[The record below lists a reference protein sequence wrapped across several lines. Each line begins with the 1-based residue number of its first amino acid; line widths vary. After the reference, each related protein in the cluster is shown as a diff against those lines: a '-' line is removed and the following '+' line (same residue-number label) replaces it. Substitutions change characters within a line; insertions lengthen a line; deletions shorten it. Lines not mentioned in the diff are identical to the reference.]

1 MMARELKLITGL
13 VELDRTSLRERAL
26 EMVRKAVTSRE
37 IEPGSRLV
45 ETELSA
51 AMGISRGT
59 LREALRQLEYEG
71 LVEVGERGRLTVR
84 TLTDAELADM
94 FTVRA
99 ALEGL
104 AAAAISTR
112 PDRDLVLAELQT
124 ALDALGAAD
133 GSIGDMVDADLAFHR
148 LLCEATGNATL
159 VRAWETL
166 TGPIRV
172 AILFA
177 GPEAALANMS
187 ASRHQDLLVA
197 IGSGDPVTARSAVDA
212 HMREAARTLLAHG
225 EQ

>member
-1 MMARELKLITGL
+1 
-13 VELDRTSLRERAL
+13 
-26 EMVRKAVTSRE
+26 
-37 IEPGSRLV
+37 
-45 ETELSA
+45 
-51 AMGISRGT
+51 
-59 LREALRQLEYEG
+59 
-71 LVEVGERGRLTVR
+71 
-84 TLTDAELADM
+84 
-94 FTVRA
+94 
-99 ALEGL
+99 L
-104 AAAAISTR
+104 AAAGISTR
-112 PDRDLVLAELQT
+112 PDRDLLLAELQT
-124 ALDALGAAD
+124 ALDALGTAD

-177 GPEAALANMS
+177 GPVAALANMS
-187 ASRHQDLLVA
+187 ASRHQSLLVA

>member
-26 EMVRKAVTSRE
+26 DMLRKAVTSRE

-71 LVEVGERGRLTVR
+71 LIEVGERGRMTIR
-84 TLTDAELADM
+84 TLTDAELTDM

-104 AAAAISTR
+104 AAATISTR
-112 PDRDLVLAELQT
+112 PDRDVLLAQLQT

-133 GSIGDMVDADLAFHR
+133 GSISDMVEADLAFHK
-148 LLCEATGNATL
+148 LLCELTGNATL

-166 TGPIRV
+166 SGPIRV

-177 GPEAALANMS
+177 GPAAAVANMS
-187 ASRHQDLLVA
+187 TSRHQHLLDG
-197 IGSGDPVTARSAVDA
+197 IGSADPVIARSAVDA
-212 HMREAARTLLAHG
+212 HMREAGRTLLAHG